1 MTKRTLDFE
10 YEDLKLE
17 NKRIKT
23 LYNMAVSRIDEL
35 HEVVHKMELR
45 MEAMAKELK
54 NVRNF
59 SIDLLED
66 YGRTVG
72 EIFDAKLRR
81 DQENAARC
89 AHELE
94 EAFQEMVEWKDG
106 EFEDSDYLWKLII
119 EEPERRDSFDTVDL
133 TN

>member
-1 MTKRTLDFE
+1 MTKRSLDFE
-10 YEDLKLE
+10 FEDLKYE

-35 HEVVHKMELR
+35 HDAVHKMEIR
-45 MEAMAKELK
+45 MEAMAKELR

-81 DQENAARC
+81 DQENASKC
-89 AHELE
+89 AYELE
-94 EAFQEMVEWKDG
+94 QAFEEMVEWKDA

-119 EEPERRDSFDTVDL
+119 EEPERRDSPDTIDL
-133 TN
+133 TD